1 MDILRCKHADH
12 GRADECPACHARF
25 SAVWWMKYYVN
36 GQAIRESTGTEKE
49 TEAKRALKVHE
60 GRAATGQPM
69 LPRVDRIRYTEAA
82 KDLRQHYQTTGC
94 RDLEEAEYRLMHL
107 DAFFGPY
114 RLTRIGPA
122 EATAYVQERQSAKAS
137 NGTINRELALLN
149 RMLRLAYENGKLLR
163 LPIIRQLEEAAPRSG
178 FFERDNYE
186 AVRRRLPDD
195 LKVAVTI
202 AHTYG
207 RRIRSKVLSVQ
218 LRHVD
223 LEAGTIRLDPGMT
236 KNDDG
241 RVLYL
246 TPELSKM
253 VKVQVERVWGLMQET
268 NSILPCLF
276 PHLEGRH
283 KGKRR
288 KDFMRTWR
296 TACKNAGCPGM
307 LRHDF
312 RRTAVRNMVNAG
324 VPERVAMAVTGHK
337 TRAIFD
343 RYHVVNPAD
352 LQEMARRMGEK
363 FQGSPVSALDW
374 ERRSV

>member
-1 MDILRCKHADH
+1 M
-12 GRADECPACHARF
+12 
-25 SAVWWMKYYVN
+25 
-36 GQAIRESTGTEKE
+36 
-49 TEAKRALKVHE
+49 
-60 GRAATGQPM
+60 
-69 LPRVDRIRYTEAA
+69 
-82 KDLRQHYQTTGC
+82 
-94 RDLEEAEYRLMHL
+94 
-107 DAFFGPY
+107 
-114 RLTRIGPA
+114 
-122 EATAYVQERQSAKAS
+122 
-137 NGTINRELALLN
+137 
-149 RMLRLAYENGKLLR
+149 
-163 LPIIRQLEEAAPRSG
+163 
-178 FFERDNYE
+178 
-186 AVRRRLPDD
+186 
-195 LKVAVTI
+195 
-202 AHTYG
+202 
-207 RRIRSKVLSVQ
+207 
-218 LRHVD
+218 
-223 LEAGTIRLDPGMT
+223 
-236 KNDDG
+236 
-241 RVLYL
+241 L

-363 FQGSPVSALDW
+363 FQGSPVSALDHAIGN
-374 ERRSV
+374 V